1 MTRDVASGRY
11 VGKEAPNLLLEE
23 ELEKSDSEGRI
34 RAKLVGSCL
43 TAAVYFIVYYISPCS
58 QSVHPHTEID
68 MAVFEAPL

>member
-23 ELEKSDSEGRI
+23 ELGKSDSEGRI
-34 RAKLVGSCL
+34 RTKLAGSCL
-43 TAAVYFIVYYISPCS
+43 TAASYISPCS

-68 MAVFEAPL
+68 MVVFEAPL